1 MRSFAGRLEGL
12 EKSQSKFEENLDAEG
27 NKRGG
32 KSKSYDAP
40 MTPTVNS
47 SSDDNFE
54 VIDNRRSTSGSTS
67 LATQYR
73 CPTYSVSSADP
84 AEDRHV
90 ELVDC
95 TTPAS
100 AHDQNTNDY
109 DQVAAA
115 NDRDNATHYRRLLMQ
130 QRGLLTLVRIAP
142 RRDVLTRNMI
152 DDEAQSDDEHTD
164 NAIIDLS
171 DSEYEGRIG
180 DPDYDESEIQ
190 VVDADWTQRS
200 R

>member
-73 CPTYSVSSADP
+73 CPTYSVCMW
-84 AEDRHV
+84 
-90 ELVDC
+90 L
-95 TTPAS
+95 
-100 AHDQNTNDY
+100 
-109 DQVAAA
+109 
-115 NDRDNATHYRRLLMQ
+115 RR
-130 QRGLLTLVRIAP
+130 
-142 RRDVLTRNMI
+142 
-152 DDEAQSDDEHTD
+152 
-164 NAIIDLS
+164 
-171 DSEYEGRIG
+171 
-180 DPDYDESEIQ
+180 
-190 VVDADWTQRS
+190 QRS
-200 R
+200 FAVTATSTARRQHQSHVQARYPDVRQKNLATCPFGGKALYAGLGASFLE